1 MRKKVSGSIEFIH
14 GGPYFVADQGHREP
28 VSIPWGMQQ
37 RYRFCAGDRLTASLE
52 TDRRGRLQALPVEI
66 LKRAV
71 ETVNGVVRRS
81 PDGTLLLEP
90 FTLFPFDPVVIEAP
104 ADGSPP
110 PVEGDAVTVRLTV
123 YAGGNDPARGRI
135 QRSFGMFR
143 SPGVDTRLI
152 IAAHDLPDRFP
163 RGCRTAARNLARPV
177 GKNDLRDRT
186 DLRHK
191 AFVTIDGED
200 ARDFDDAV
208 CLNLLPDGG
217 WRLYIAIADVSHYVV
232 PGSVVDNEARHRG
245 TSVYFPD
252 RCLPMLPEELSNG
265 ICSLKPGAERLVITT
280 ILEFDATGKPR
291 HEQFCPAVIRS
302 RARLTYTQVAAVLAG
317 ERPRGRGAGG
327 AREQAE
333 QLINMGRL
341 AALLRQRRLARGS
354 LDFDLP
360 EAEIVFDRDG
370 RVTDVH
376 PRARNDA
383 HQLIEEFMLAANEA
397 VATRLTWLHA
407 PFLYRV
413 HEPPDTNDTNDINR
427 ILQCFGLSVKGRQA
441 LHPRAFQEVL
451 RQAAGTT
458 AAPLVNRLL
467 LGAMQK
473 ADYRPVNAGHFGL
486 ALENYTH
493 FTSPIRR
500 YPDLMVHRE
509 LKRRL
514 WHREEHADPWTADE
528 TVLTAA
534 GEKLSAAERRAMA
547 AERTADA
554 VKKLLYLEQQPPGT
568 VYAGTV
574 SGIHRAGVFVTLDR
588 VLADGL
594 IPFRE
599 LDDYFVVDT
608 EKMSA
613 VGENSGWRYTIGDR
627 IEVIATDID
636 PVRRRLDLKP
646 IKPPVGGRRAH
657 RRPPSRRR
665 TTGKARRDR

>member
-1 MRKKVSGSIEFIH
+1 MRKKVSGVIEFVRGTPCFI
-14 GGPYFVADQGHREP
+14 ADYGSREP
-28 VSIPWGMQQ
+28 VSISWGMQQ
-37 RYRFCAGDRLTASLE
+37 RYRFFAGDRLTASLE

-66 LKRAV
+66 LQRAV
-71 ETVNGVVRRS
+71 ETINGVVRRA

-90 FTLFPFDPVVIEAP
+90 FTRFPFDPVVIETP
-104 ADGSPP
+104 DDGTPP
-110 PVEGDAVTVRLTV
+110 PAAGAAVTVRLTV
-123 YAGGNDPARGRI
+123 YAGGDNPARGRI
-135 QRSFGMFR
+135 AGTFGMFR
-143 SPGVDTRLI
+143 TPGVDTRLV

-163 RGCRTAARNLARPV
+163 RGCRAAARELARPV
-177 GKNDLRDRT
+177 ERRDRRDRT
-186 DLRHK
+186 DLRNK

-208 CLNLLPDGG
+208 AIDPLPDSG
-217 WRLYIAIADVSHYVV
+217 WRLYIAIADVSHYVT
-232 PGSVVDNEARHRG
+232 PGSIVDREARRRG

-265 ICSLKPGAERLVITT
+265 ICSLKPGEERLAVTAI
-280 ILEFDATGKPR
+280 IEFDAAGKPC

-302 RARLTYTQVAAVLAG
+302 QARLTYNLVAAVLAG
-317 ERPRGRGAGG
+317 GRPQGRGAAG
-327 AREQAE
+327 AREQSE
-333 QLINMGRL
+333 QLRNMGRL
-341 AALLRQRRLARGS
+341 AALLRKRRLARGS

-360 EAEIVFDRDG
+360 EAQIVFDRDG

-376 PRARNDA
+376 PLERNDA
-383 HQLIEEFMLAANEA
+383 HRLIEEFMLAANEA

-413 HEPPDTNDTNDINR
+413 HEPPDTRDTGEINR

-441 LHPRAFQEVL
+441 VHPRAFQEVL

-458 AAPLVNRLL
+458 AAALVNRLL

-473 ADYRPVNAGHFGL
+473 AVYQPVNAGHFGL

-514 WHREEHADPWTADE
+514 WHRGEDADPWAADE
-528 TVLTAA
+528 AALTAA
-534 GEKLSAAERRAMA
+534 GAQLSTAERRAME

-554 VKKLLYLEQQPPGT
+554 VKKLLYLEEQPPET
-568 VYAGTV
+568 VYAGMV
-574 SGIHRAGVFVTLDR
+574 SGIHRAGIFVTLDR

-594 IPFRE
+594 IPFRV
-599 LDDYFVVDT
+599 LDDYFVIDA

-613 VGENSGWRYTIGDR
+613 VGENSGWRYTVGDR
-627 IEVIATDID
+627 LEVIATDID

-646 IKPPVGGRRAH
+646 VKPPVGGRRA
-657 RRPPSRRR
+657 RRR
-665 TTGKARRDR
+665 SYRGRTAGRRK